1 MDSVLD
7 DQLFHHP
14 SGSINTSDV
23 EPSFGQVMTSSVSQS
38 GFLTQQMT
46 SSNSQTSF
54 LSSVLPHHSFVTW
67 NPIST
72 MANNVIGLN
81 DDITTDSQV
90 LKNPKIWKKNI
101 SFSFISV
108 CNCFLHF

>member
-1 MDSVLD
+1 MDSVLEE
-7 DQLFHHP
+7 QLFHHP

-23 EPSFGQVMTSSVSQS
+23 ETGFGQGMTSSVSQS
-38 GFLTQQMT
+38 GFLTPQMT
-46 SSNSQTSF
+46 SSNSQAGF

-72 MANNVIGLN
+72 IANNVIGLN

-90 LKNPKIWKKNI
+90 HECPQILGKNN
-101 SFSFISV
+101 
-108 CNCFLHF
+108 